1 MVRRLLGAGAMA
13 LVFLSLAS
21 LAGAN
26 IVPGRQ
32 IDFSSG
38 TEVGGLVDYTPA
50 VGNTLSI
57 TNAPVAFVEQFP
69 SFLKFP
75 IEGGYL
81 DLVTGGCVT
90 GCKINPKTQTTL
102 SFFADGG
109 LIEIFGSIPSLAGQ
123 PNGLLFEGVFNQFM
137 GSKTFGVPKCQ
148 LSSANLNAKT
158 GKGSVGGCIDVEFL
172 NPLMM
177 TDLGFHDNSGKGF
190 LSSIEINLTE
200 VNGRWTGAVG
210 SLDLIVKPSP
220 EPASLALLGT
230 GLLFVGTVIRSK
242 VSGRTKYKENNLG

>member
-13 LVFLSLAS
+13 LVFLSLVS
-21 LAGAN
+21 LASAN
-26 IVPGRQ
+26 IIPGRQ

-38 TEVGGLVDYTPA
+38 TESGGLVDYTPA

-57 TNAPVAFVEQFP
+57 TGAPVAFVQQFP

-75 IEGGYL
+75 IVGGYL
-81 DLVTGGCVT
+81 DLVTGTCVT
-90 GCKINPKTQTTL
+90 GCKINPKSQTTL

-109 LIEIFGSIPSLAGQ
+109 LIEIFGSIPSLAGD
-123 PNGLLFEGVFNQFM
+123 PNGLLFEGTFNHLM

-148 LSSANLNAKT
+148 LTAASLNAKT
-158 GKGSVGGCIDVEFL
+158 GKGSVGGCIFVEFL

-177 TDLGFHDNSGKGF
+177 KDLGFHFNTGKGF
-190 LSSIEINLTE
+190 LSSIEISLAE
-200 VNGRWTGAVG
+200 VNGKWTGEVG
-210 SLDLIVKPSP
+210 SLDLIVKPTP

-242 VSGRTKYKENNLG
+242 VSGRTKYKEDNLG